1 MELERFAERQRQI
14 QRQGMSGK
22 DSDKNQEKDDSKLSY
37 EDRVLKRMLN
47 TPPPKRRKPDKQE
60 QKPG

>member
-1 MELERFAERQRQI
+1 
-14 QRQGMSGK
+14 MSGK

>member
-1 MELERFAERQRQI
+1 
-14 QRQGMSGK
+14 MSGK

-47 TPPPKRRKPDKQE
+47 TPPPKKRKTEKKQD
-60 QKPG
+60 KPG